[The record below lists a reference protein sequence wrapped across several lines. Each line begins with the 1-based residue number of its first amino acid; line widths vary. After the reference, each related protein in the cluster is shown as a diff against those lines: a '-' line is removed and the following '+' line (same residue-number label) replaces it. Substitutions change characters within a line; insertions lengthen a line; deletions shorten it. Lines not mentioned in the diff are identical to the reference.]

1 MQFIGAKLKGKTMFS
16 HRDTEGFIFYVF
28 GFFVDSLTTGTVSAH
43 ALKAACCRMFLFNKL
58 LEQANV

>member
-1 MQFIGAKLKGKTMFS
+1 MFS
-16 HRDTEGFIFYVF
+16 HRDTEGFIFYIF

-43 ALKAACCRMFLFNKL
+43 ALKAACCRMFLFYKL